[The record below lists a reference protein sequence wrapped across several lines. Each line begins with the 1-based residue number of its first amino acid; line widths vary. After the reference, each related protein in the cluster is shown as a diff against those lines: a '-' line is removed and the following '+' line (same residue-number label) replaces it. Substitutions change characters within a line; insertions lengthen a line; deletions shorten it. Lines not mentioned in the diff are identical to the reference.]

1 MCVFSSGINTT
12 VEGPSNFV
20 SLGENG
26 QWSVFLQ
33 LAYFTSI
40 NEQLTNAG
48 TLSVCNP
55 AVGSLISTTGS

>member
-1 MCVFSSGINTT
+1 MCVFSSGVNAT
-12 VEGPSNFV
+12 VEGPSHLV

-33 LAYFTSI
+33 LAYFPSI
-40 NEQLTNAG
+40 NEQLANTG